1 MIRMEQRELGKT
13 GRNVSVVGLGTW
25 QLGADWG
32 EVAESDAFAVLDA
45 AVESGVTFFDTA
57 DVYGDGR
64 SEQLIGRYLKGRPDA
79 GVFVATK
86 MGRRADQVPENY
98 VLDNFRAWND
108 RSRANLGVDTLDLV
122 QLHCPPTPAYTSDEV
137 FDALDTLVAEERIAA
152 YAVSV
157 ETCAEA
163 LAALARPGVAS
174 VQIILNPFRLKPLEE
189 VLPAALAA
197 GVGIIARVPLASGLL
212 TGKYTADTVFAAND
226 HRTYNR
232 HGEAFDQGETFS
244 GIEYE
249 TGLAAAAEFA
259 GLAPEGATPAATA
272 LRWIIQQ
279 PGVSS
284 VIPGARSVEQARAN
298 SAAAALPPLSP
309 STLEAVQ
316 ELYDRRLRASIHP
329 RW

>member
-1 MIRMEQRELGKT
+1 MENRVLGRT
-13 GRNVSVVGLGTW
+13 GREASVVGLGTW

-32 EVAESDAFAVLDA
+32 DVAEVDAFAVLDA
-45 AVESGVTFFDTA
+45 ALEAGVTFFDTA

-64 SEQLIGRYLKGRPDA
+64 SEQLIGRFLKNRPDA
-79 GVFVATK
+79 DVFVATK
-86 MGRRADQVPENY
+86 MGRRAEQRPENY
-98 VLDNFRAWND
+98 SLDNFRAWND

-122 QLHCPPTPAYTSDEV
+122 QLHCPPTAVYSSDAV
-137 FDALDTLVAEERIAA
+137 FDALDTLVAEKRTAA

-163 LAALARPGVAS
+163 LAAIARPGVAS

-189 VLPAALAA
+189 VLPAAREA
-197 GVGIIARVPLASGLL
+197 GVGIVARVPLASGLL
-212 TGKYTADTVFAAND
+212 SGKYTKDTVFAADD
-226 HRTYNR
+226 HRSFNR

-244 GIEYE
+244 GIDYD
-249 TGLAAAAEFA
+249 TGLAAAVEFSE
-259 GLAPEGATPAATA
+259 LAPEGATPAQTA

-298 SAAAALPPLSP
+298 AAAAALPPLTGA
-309 STLEAVQ
+309 TLDAVRD
-316 ELYDRRLRASIHP
+316 LYDRRVRAEIHH

>member
-1 MIRMEQRELGKT
+1 MENRVLGRT
-13 GRNVSVVGLGTW
+13 GREASVVGLGTW

-32 EVAESDAFAVLDA
+32 DVAEADAFAVLDA
-45 AVESGVTFFDTA
+45 ALEAGVTLFDTA

-64 SEQLIGRYLKGRPDA
+64 SEQLIGRFLKNRPDA
-79 GVFVATK
+79 DVFVATK
-86 MGRRADQVPENY
+86 MGRRAEQRLDNY
-98 VLDNFRAWND
+98 SLDNFRAWND

-122 QLHCPPTPAYTSDEV
+122 QLHCPPTAVYSSDAV
-137 FDALDTLVAEERIAA
+137 FDALDTLVAEKRTAA

-163 LAALARPGVAS
+163 LAAIARPGVAS
-174 VQIILNPFRLKPLEE
+174 VQIVLNPFRLKPLEE
-189 VLPAALAA
+189 VLPAAREA

-212 TGKYTADTVFAAND
+212 SGKYTKDTVFAADD
-226 HRTYNR
+226 HRSFNR

-244 GIEYE
+244 GIDYG
-249 TGLAAAAEFA
+249 TGLAAAVEFS
-259 GLAPEGATPAATA
+259 GLAPEGATPAQTA

-298 SAAAALPPLSP
+298 AAAAFLPPLSGA
-309 STLEAVQ
+309 TLDAVRD
-316 ELYDRRLRASIHP
+316 LYDRRIRAEIHH

>member
-1 MIRMEQRELGKT
+1 MEQRILGRT
-13 GRNVSVVGLGTW
+13 GRTVSVVGLGTW

-32 EVAESDAFAVLDA
+32 DVREEDALAVLDA
-45 AVESGVTFFDTA
+45 AVEEGVTFFDTA

-64 SEQLIGRYLKGRPDA
+64 SEQLIGRYRRERPDA
-79 GVFVATK
+79 EIFVATK
-86 MGRRADQVPENY
+86 MGRRAEQLTENF

-122 QLHCPPTPAYTSDEV
+122 QLHCPPTAVYTSDEV
-137 FDALDTLVAEERIAA
+137 FDALDTLVAEKRIAH

-163 LAALARPGVAS
+163 LAAIARPGVAS
-174 VQIILNPFRLKPLEE
+174 VQIILNPFRLKPLEQ
-189 VLPAALAA
+189 VLPAAQAA

-212 TGKYTADTVFAAND
+212 SGKYTRETVFAADD

-244 GIEYE
+244 GVDYE
-249 TGLAAAAEFA
+249 TGLEAAAEFSA
-259 GLAPEGATPAATA
+259 LAPRGVTPAQTA

-279 PGVSS
+279 PGVTS
-284 VIPGARSVEQARAN
+284 VIPGARSVAQARSNAE
-298 SAAAALPPLSP
+298 AGGLDALDGA
-309 STLEAVQ
+309 TLDAVRD
-316 ELYDRRLRASIHP
+316 LYDRRIRAQVHT